1 MVAQPLTSVGWA
13 AKYIMTDME
22 KNVKL
27 QYVVDNFHFK
37 NDVDDYLDVEVNHSE
52 KYITLKTDMSGQFS
66 IESVEE
72 LDLIYSK
79 LKETLEQIQK

>member
-1 MVAQPLTSVGWA
+1 
-13 AKYIMTDME
+13 MTDME